1 MAGKKEGFQKGRI
14 ITISGA
20 HFIHD
25 VYTSFLSPA
34 LPRIIEKLGTSY
46 AMIGLLAPIQRIP
59 SLLNPF
65 VGIIA
70 ERPVMK
76 YMVIFSPAVTA
87 AAMSLIGIAPSYIF
101 LAILLFV
108 SGLSST
114 FWHIPT
120 PVMVKELSGER
131 TGKGMSYYMVGGE
144 LARTAGPLIIMGV
157 LGLWGLEGTWRMMP
171 LGFIASLVLY
181 LNFRNARLQTNN
193 IARNREEGSYWKIFL
208 KFSPAFILTG
218 GYTFFQAGMK
228 SSVTYWLPTYLE
240 LSEGYSYIF
249 ADVSLAVLQLSGA
262 VGALMSGTISDRL
275 GRNRTLYIISIAT
288 PLLMLLFINLKGFW
302 IFPVLLPLGFFL
314 FSPTAVMLALVQD
327 LSTEK
332 KAFMNGIYMT
342 INFFISTIVYPI
354 VGVVIDHLG
363 FTKSFYIFG
372 ILAFGA
378 VAVVLLVRKR
388 LEGISGKQAQKPS

>member
-1 MAGKKEGFQKGRI
+1 
-14 ITISGA
+14 
-20 HFIHD
+20 
-25 VYTSFLSPA
+25 
-34 LPRIIEKLGTSY
+34 
-46 AMIGLLAPIQRIP
+46 
-59 SLLNPF
+59 
-65 VGIIA
+65 
-70 ERPVMK
+70 
-76 YMVIFSPAVTA
+76 
-87 AAMSLIGIAPSYIF
+87 
-101 LAILLFV
+101 
-108 SGLSST
+108 
-114 FWHIPT
+114 
-120 PVMVKELSGER
+120 
-131 TGKGMSYYMVGGE
+131 
-144 LARTAGPLIIMGV
+144 
-157 LGLWGLEGTWRMMP
+157 MP